1 MTRAAEL
8 ESLSVFRE
16 FISDC
21 CGKHEVPKETVFE
34 LKLAVDEACTNV
46 IEHGYKGMDPGSI
59 ILSFRVEPDRVLVQ
73 ITDFGHIFE
82 PADAPKPDVE
92 AALEDRPLGGMG
104 LYLIYKTMDNID
116 YQSSEEG
123 NTLTFTNSI
132 NRKTKSCWSFNP
144 THILY
149 GS

>member
-1 MTRAAEL
+1 MTQRFQITRAAEL

-21 CGKHEVPKETVFE
+21 CAKFKISDGTVFD
-34 LKLAVDEACTNV
+34 LKLAVDEACTNI

-59 ILSFRVEPDRVLVQ
+59 ILSFRIESDRILVQ

-92 AALEDRPLGGMG
+92 AALEDRELGGLG
-104 LYLIYKTMDNID
+104 LYLIYQTMDNID
-116 YQSSEEG
+116 YQASDDG
-123 NTLTFTNSI
+123 NTLTFTKYI
-132 NRKTKSCWSFNP
+132 K
-144 THILY
+144 
-149 GS
+149 